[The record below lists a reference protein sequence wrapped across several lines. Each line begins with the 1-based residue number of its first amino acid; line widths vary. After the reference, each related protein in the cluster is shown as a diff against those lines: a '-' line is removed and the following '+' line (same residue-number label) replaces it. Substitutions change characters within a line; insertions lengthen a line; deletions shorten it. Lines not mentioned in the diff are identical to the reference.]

1 MSLKTLE
8 KYEKSLKDKEKS
20 ENKTKRQKDKKLLS
34 QTQGKFID
42 NAMSS
47 LQGSFINTIKHS

>member
-20 ENKTKRQKDKKLLS
+20 ENKRKRQKDKKLLS

-42 NAMSS
+42 NTMSS